1 MKTMNVA
8 EYLIARLQQ
17 AGLAHL
23 FAVPG
28 DYASPFLEALD
39 AAPGIARVATVNEL
53 GSGYA
58 ADGYARYKGIGAA
71 CVQYGVGTFSVLN
84 ATAGSFVERVPVAVI
99 SASPTTANRRL
110 ERTQGI
116 LFHHSTGDLLADQI
130 VFKNV
135 TVASEVIAD
144 PAAAPQ
150 QIDRAMVAMLTHRR
164 PIYIEVLQNVW
175 TLPCAA
181 PEGTL
186 AALVLTSDAAALAA
200 AVDDAWERIQ
210 AARLPVLWAGVEIQ
224 RYGLQDVLQQIVDA
238 SGLYFTTTSL
248 GKTVLDEAQP
258 KFFGTYAGPASPA
271 LTRAVMKATDC
282 PIALGTI
289 ITDDYLDI
297 MASSFGAMI
306 EVNDTEA
313 RVGYRY
319 YRQVWLGDF
328 LAALLARFTAAGP
341 RTYTLPAVADDPT
354 PAAAPAGDPAAA
366 AGAAGDA
373 LSYNNFYRELTGFL
387 RRAGLFDKSTL
398 VLGEST
404 SLYVFGNLFGLPRD
418 RFVAQAAWGSL
429 GHETGCALGIAL
441 ATGTRPWVV
450 AGDGGFRMICQEL
463 SSLAEQKCNAV
474 VFVLSN
480 DAYAIEQ
487 AFVNLKAFTP
497 EGQFAPFDL
506 LPAWDYLALAAAFGA
521 RGFRVRTLGELT
533 AALAAV
539 EPLQGVPALI
549 EVVIPQKDLAPQLA
563 RLAFTPPKLSKY
575 RRGSTAQPVAPEELD
590 LAE

>member
-1 MKTMNVA
+1 MNVA
-8 EYLIARLQQ
+8 EYLIARLRQ
-17 AGLAHL
+17 AGLQHL

-28 DYASPFLEALD
+28 DYASHFLEALD
-39 AAPGIARVATVNEL
+39 ATPGIARIANVNEL
-53 GSGYA
+53 GCGYA
-58 ADGYARYKGIGAA
+58 ADGYARLKGIGAA
-71 CVQYGVGTFSVLN
+71 CVQYGVGGFSILN
-84 ATAGSFVERVPVAVI
+84 ATAGSYVERVPVAVI
-99 SASPTTANRRL
+99 SASPSTANRRL
-110 ERTQGI
+110 ERTEGI

-130 VFKNV
+130 VFRNV

-144 PAAAPQ
+144 PQTAPQ
-150 QIDRAMVAMLTHRR
+150 QIDRAIVAMLTHRR
-164 PIYIEVLQNVW
+164 PIYIEVLQDVW

-181 PEGTL
+181 PRGTL
-186 AALVLTSDAAALAA
+186 AATAEPSDAAALAA
-200 AVDDAWERIQ
+200 AVDDAWQRIQ
-210 AARLPVLWAGVEIQ
+210 EARLPVLWAGVEI
-224 RYGLQDVLQQIVDA
+224 RRFGLQDTLQQLVDA
-238 SGLYFTTTSL
+238 SGLHFTTTSL

-297 MASSFGAMI
+297 MAASFGAMI
-306 EVNDTEA
+306 EVTENEA
-313 RVGYRY
+313 RIGYRY
-319 YRQVWLGDF
+319 YRQVRLQDF
-328 LAALLARFTAAGP
+328 LAALLARFAAAGP
-341 RTYTLPAVADDPT
+341 RADALPEVADDP
-354 PAAAPAGDPAAA
+354 PAAPA
-366 AGAAGDA
+366 AGAA
-373 LSYNNFYRELTGFL
+373 LSYNSFYREITGFL
-387 RRAGLFDKSTL
+387 RRAGLFGKVTL

-418 RFVAQAAWGSL
+418 SFVAQAAWGSL

-441 ATGTRPWVV
+441 ASGTRPFVV

-463 SSLAEQKCNAV
+463 SSLAAERCNAV

-497 EGQFAPFDL
+497 DGQFAPFDL
-506 LPAWDYLALAAAFGA
+506 LPAWDYLALATAFGA
-521 RGFRVRTLGELT
+521 RGFRVRTIAELT

-539 EPLQGVPALI
+539 EHLKDVPALV

-563 RLAFTPPKLSKY
+563 RLAYTPPQLGKY
-575 RRGSTAQPVAPEELD
+575 HRGSAPQPVSPDELGLPE
-590 LAE
+590 